1 MKTLATI
8 AFAAAAIVGLS
19 ATSSEAGFSPIS
31 LFTGFQQQ
39 QKAAISAK
47 VSISEQKMYLDVTD
61 ASGLTKTYVWK
72 VSTGKTGYATP
83 TGAFQPTW
91 LDADHRSR
99 TYDDAPM
106 PYAVFFS
113 GGYAVHATD
122 AVARLGKPASH
133 GCVRLAPA
141 NAAAFFQMV
150 NAAGKR
156 NTSIVIVD

>member
-8 AFAAAAIVGLS
+8 AFAAAAILGLS
-19 ATSSEAGFSPIS
+19 ATSSQAGFSPIS
-31 LFTGFQQQ
+31 LFAGFQQQ
-39 QKAAISAK
+39 QRAAITAR

-72 VSTGKTGYATP
+72 VSTGKIGYATP

-91 LDADHRSR
+91 LDADHRSK

-133 GCVRLAPA
+133 GCVRLAPQ